1 MSWNGLVKET
11 VSLDVDLF
19 SGNRTVWMV
28 HFIPVVGSYPEKG
41 LTASFGTNLLY
52 LKAPALEKGHQ
63 QEQRS
68 DMQIA
73 EDKEGEKPK
82 QENEQYE
89 QEKVEPY
96 ITRRWLNHWWL
107 LSIPLIEIYRL
118 MRCKR

>member
-1 MSWNGLVKET
+1 MK
-11 VSLDVDLF
+11 
-19 SGNRTVWMV
+19 
-28 HFIPVVGSYPEKG
+28 
-41 LTASFGTNLLY
+41 
-52 LKAPALEKGHQ
+52 
-63 QEQRS
+63 
-68 DMQIA
+68 IA